1 MISSFYEKIIG
12 TSSTEEQ
19 NQKKILCV
27 GLTCLDIVQ
36 TCKQY
41 PAEDSDQRSVE
52 YRWQRGGNASNTCT
66 VLSLLG
72 SPCEFL
78 GTLST
83 EEHLNFLRNDM
94 RKYNICFSHCP
105 MVEGIG
111 CPTSTVILSLS
122 SGSRTILHHNPSLPE
137 LTLKD
142 FEQLHLQDYSWIHFE
157 GRNLVEV
164 LSMMQYVENYNNT
177 LNYSQGFSNKETD
190 WSQIPIT
197 VSVEL
202 ERPQQEL
209 LDLLPYVDVAFI
221 SKDFAQSRGYD
232 NMSETLKN
240 ISEDAKSG
248 ATLICAWGDRGAM
261 ARTPDNITVQSP
273 AFPPQKIV
281 DTLGAGDTFNAAVL
295 HFLNK
300 TKLDFIKT
308 RKSESIE
315 VNNAIQ
321 KEKKLK
327 HNIKKNYKIEST
339 ECSHTEFITQ
349 NVLQTAV
356 TFGCQVAGVK
366 VGLKG
371 YNKLD
376 EIFKHITNKK
386 RTKKNRPC
394 LTIAMSGIIDTLRY
408 FLT

>member
-1 MISSFYEKIIG
+1 MISSFYEKIVG
-12 TSSTEEQ
+12 TSTAAR
-19 NQKKILCV
+19 NQQKILCV

-72 SPCEFL
+72 SLCEFF
-78 GTLST
+78 GTLSA
-83 EEHLNFLRNDM
+83 EEHLKFLQNDM
-94 RKYNICFSHCP
+94 RKYNINFSHCP
-105 MVEGIG
+105 MVEGVG
-111 CPTSTVILSLS
+111 CPTSTVTLSLS
-122 SGSRTILHHNPSLPE
+122 SGSRTILHHNPCLPE
-137 LTLKD
+137 LTLKN

-157 GRNLVEV
+157 GRNLDQV
-164 LSMMQYVENYNNT
+164 LAMLQYVENYNNT
-177 LNYSQGFSNKETD
+177 LNYHENSSTKETD
-190 WSQIPIT
+190 WRQIPIT
-197 VSVEL
+197 VSIEL
-202 ERPQQEL
+202 ERPKQEL

-273 AFPPQKIV
+273 AFPPQNIV

-300 TKLDFIKT
+300 TKLDFIKM
-308 RKSESIE
+308 RKSESLQVNDTIE
-315 VNNAIQ
+315 
-321 KEKKLK
+321 KEEKLK
-327 HNIKKNYKIEST
+327 RNIEKNYKIESD

-349 NVLQTAV
+349 DILQSAI

-371 YNKLD
+371 YNKID
-376 EIFKHITNKK
+376 EII
-386 RTKKNRPC
+386 RDM
-394 LTIAMSGIIDTLRY
+394 LES
-408 FLT
+408 

>member
-12 TSSTEEQ
+12 ASSTTEPSQ
-19 NQKKILCV
+19 QKILCV

-36 TCKQY
+36 ACRQY
-41 PAEDSDQRSVE
+41 PAEDTDQRSVE

-72 SPCEFL
+72 SFCEFL

-83 EEHLNFLRNDM
+83 DEHLNYLQNDM
-94 RKYNICFSHCP
+94 RKHHIDFSHCP
-105 MVEGIG
+105 MVQGIG

-122 SGSRTILHHNPSLPE
+122 NGSRTILHHNPCMPE

-157 GRNLVEV
+157 GRNLNEV
-164 LSMMQYVENYNNT
+164 LSMMQCVENYNNM
-177 LNYSQGFSNKETD
+177 LSYSQDSTDKELD
-190 WSQIPIT
+190 YSQMPIT

-202 ERPQQEL
+202 ERPEQEL

-261 ARTPDNITVQSP
+261 ARTPDNVTVQSP
-273 AFPPQKIV
+273 AFPPHEVV

-295 HFLNK
+295 HFLN
-300 TKLDFIKT
+300 TAKLDFIKT
-308 RKSESIE
+308 RKSDLSEE
-315 VNNAIQ
+315 NTEGH
-321 KEKKLK
+321 KR
-327 HNIKKNYKIEST
+327 NITKNYNIESV

-349 NVLQTAV
+349 SVLQAAV
-356 TFGCQVAGVK
+356 TFGCQVAGAK

-371 YNKLD
+371 YGKLD
-376 EIFKHITNKK
+376 EIFKNA
-386 RTKKNRPC
+386 
-394 LTIAMSGIIDTLRY
+394 LQS
-408 FLT
+408 